1 MTSELGWIGE
11 LISIISWPIF
21 AILSLIVFAGPIRG
35 LLKSLNLLE
44 VVSPGFNVRFH
55 RFIEQG
61 EKTISD
67 AEKINILLAE
77 SRIIETNLFIK
88 NFEFKLP
95 PEEIAELN
103 KNVRAL
109 QDIVDKS
116 KNRKMEPIQ
125 NES

>member
-11 LISIISWPIF
+11 LISIICWPIF
-21 AILSLIVFAGPIRG
+21 AILSLIIFAGPIRG
-35 LLKSLNLLE
+35 LLKSLNFLE
-44 VVSPGFNVRFH
+44 VVSPIINVRFH

-61 EKTISD
+61 EKTILN

-88 NFEFKLP
+88 NFEFKLQ

-116 KNRKMEPIQ
+116 KDRNMEPLQ